1 MAVLASRLLAP
12 PSLAHSQREFAEGV
26 RLGRSVASS
35 QRELAS
41 DARSLACKGSLLR
54 TLGRSPFLSLSLH
67 GTGLTTVVLVPVV
80 PPSRAPFEAV

>member
-12 PSLAHSQREFAEGV
+12 PSLDR
-26 RLGRSVASS
+26 S
-35 QRELAS
+35 QRELTSDARSVGRSQRELTS
-41 DARSLACKGSLLR
+41 DARSLA
-54 TLGRSPFLSLSLH
+54 LSLSLH